1 MVAADALSPHQQP
14 GGANHVRAHDP
25 VLFGVFYSPCPDG
38 VVVGPALAGNDGI
51 VRVKS
56 AYPIGETIERL
67 KKDIA
72 DKGIKFFDEIDQ
84 SKLAA
89 DAGIKLQPSV
99 LLIFGNPPLGTQFI
113 TANANAGL
121 DWPVRLLVFEND
133 KGEVWT
139 AYTDFD
145 WIARRHGIKNRR
157 DQFKMASTVIGSITS
172 SVKAKVAHRLRAGL
186 RQHMPEPA
194 AMGAASLAP
203 AGGSPHG
210 GCDHVQDAGALVD
223 SGHSRRRERNR
234 NFRRSH
240 HRGRHRLVDFSP
252 NAAADIRARIPMSTR
267 SASVARSCSV
277 SKCWWPPTS

>member
-1 MVAADALSPHQQP
+1 MFARMIQLCSAFLFACALSQS
-14 GGANHVRAHDP
+14 
-25 VLFGVFYSPCPDG
+25 SPA
-38 VVVGPALAGNDGI
+38 VVLAGNDGI

-72 DKGIKFFDEIDQ
+72 AKGIKFFDEIDQ

-145 WIARRHGIKNRR
+145 WIARRHGSKNRG

-172 SVKAKVAHRLRAGL
+172 SVKAK
-186 RQHMPEPA
+186 
-194 AMGAASLAP
+194 
-203 AGGSPHG
+203 
-210 GCDHVQDAGALVD
+210 
-223 SGHSRRRERNR
+223 
-234 NFRRSH
+234 
-240 HRGRHRLVDFSP
+240 
-252 NAAADIRARIPMSTR
+252 
-267 SASVARSCSV
+267 
-277 SKCWWPPTS
+277 